1 MRCYNGM
8 TMGRGDTQRI
18 RTSGRDATPP
28 KRVSDKRAIESHR
41 QQQLA
46 NMLAFYSEPANLLAE
61 RSYFDED

>member
-1 MRCYNGM
+1 MKCYNGM

-18 RTSGRDATPP
+18 RTSGRDTVPP

-46 NMLAFYSEPANLLAE
+46 KMLAFYSDDANIQAE
-61 RSYFDED
+61 KSFFDN